1 VGCRAQVERGVRA
14 LATVRKEVIS
24 GWVRNLSTGEVEV
37 VVFSNVSA
45 VSEVEIFLRSGLRL
59 PVVVQEVLRE
69 ELQDIEIANKNS
81 TDFKILRD

>member
-1 VGCRAQVERGVRA
+1 MRA